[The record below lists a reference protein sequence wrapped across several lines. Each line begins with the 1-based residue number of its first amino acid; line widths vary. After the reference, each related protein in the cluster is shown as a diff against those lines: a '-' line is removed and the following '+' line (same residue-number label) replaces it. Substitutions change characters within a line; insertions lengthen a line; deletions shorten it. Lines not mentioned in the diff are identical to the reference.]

1 MGCNICKKK
10 KKQLKSW
17 YRMLTRKADEIC
29 YIYLFRRV
37 DMNVKQSVYI
47 EIIEV
52 SVIRFAIELCQL
64 LQYPLPFIVEF
75 LFFFFTCRQSFSHA
89 SPCLGSFFLPGW
101 RWSGLLFSPQSPRC
115 QVDNVNYQPI

>member
-1 MGCNICKKK
+1 MGINKWAVIYAKK

-17 YRMLTRKADEIC
+17 YRMLTRKADEIF
-29 YIYLFRRV
+29 YIYLFRKV

-47 EIIEV
+47 ELIEV

-64 LQYPLPFIVEF
+64 LQYPLPFIGEF
-75 LFFFFTCRQSFSHA
+75 LFFFSLAAKVFPMRVLVLN
-89 SPCLGSFFLPGW
+89 PFFLPGW

-115 QVDNVNYQPI
+115 QGDNVA